1 MDVLAVIPARGG
13 SRGIPRKNLQ
23 PLDGM
28 PLVAHSIR
36 AARAARHPGRI
47 VVSTDDPEIAA
58 VAGEAG
64 AEVVFRPAAL
74 SGDTASSEA
83 ALLHV
88 LAVLEEQEGYRPDLL
103 VFLQC
108 TSPLTLPQDI
118 DATVDALLAQEAD
131 SALAVVPFHHF
142 LWQEAGPGRAVGI
155 NHDPRVRLPR
165 QQQPPQYLETGAVY
179 VMRADGFRRAR
190 HRFFGRIALYVMP
203 RERAHEIDE
212 PVDLAI
218 AEAMLRFQRQRRPG
232 DGRLPMPEAVPGLQ
246 DPA

>member
-13 SRGIPRKNLQ
+13 SKGIPRKNLQ
-23 PLDGM
+23 RLDGM

-36 AARAARHPGRI
+36 AARAARHPSRV
-47 VVSTDDPEIAA
+47 VVSTDDPEIAS
-58 VAGEAG
+58 VAREAG
-64 AEVVFRPAAL
+64 AEVIPRPEAL

-88 LAVLEEQEGYRPDLL
+88 LDVLGEQEGYRPELL

-108 TSPLTLPQDI
+108 TAPLTLPQDI
-118 DATVDALLAQEAD
+118 DATVDTLLAQGAD

-190 HRFFGRIALYVMP
+190 HRFFGRIALHVMP

-218 AEAMLRFQRQRRPG
+218 AEAMLRFQRRRPPG
-232 DGRLPMPEAVPGLQ
+232 NGRLSMPEAMAGRPET
-246 DPA
+246 A